1 MIQKQRDLCPVKRLY
16 LFDQM
21 IRRCLSFIQ
30 TLCLPSPAMNK
41 STIVLM
47 TFLLSVGILHVN
59 KCLLPLL
66 GIFDS
71 FLTPLLE
78 DAGATLRK
86 GGHKSPCCETVI
98 LNPKTW
104 EFFGS
109 KKKSPKHL
117 EFHFQAFKFILFLGS
132 FPSEFPSCGR
142 LCTSQLFGGFAGWK
156 RTWHDRAGFMACYLV
171 GGFFATH
178 LKNMNQNGNLPPI
191 FGVKIP

>member
-1 MIQKQRDLCPVKRLY
+1 MPCSFHHSMWMIQKQRDLCPVKRLY

-30 TLCLPSPAMNK
+30 TLCPPSPAMSK

-104 EFFGS
+104 EFLGS
-109 KKKSPKHL
+109 KKNPQSILSFTSKPSSSSFFLDHSPRNSPPVVVSAPPNCLVVLLGGNEHGMTGRVSW
-117 EFHFQAFKFILFLGS
+117 HFI
-132 FPSEFPSCGR
+132 
-142 LCTSQLFGGFAGWK
+142 
-156 RTWHDRAGFMACYLV
+156 
-171 GGFFATH
+171 
-178 LKNMNQNGNLPPI
+178 
-191 FGVKIP
+191 